1 MFQWIASGKFCT
13 FFHFAN
19 FSFALYGG
27 DLSGECGGK
36 FETYAVDFPIFSWKF
51 VLLMWRR

>member
-36 FETYAVDFPIFSWKF
+36 FETYAGDFPIFSWKF
-51 VLLMWRR
+51 LLLM